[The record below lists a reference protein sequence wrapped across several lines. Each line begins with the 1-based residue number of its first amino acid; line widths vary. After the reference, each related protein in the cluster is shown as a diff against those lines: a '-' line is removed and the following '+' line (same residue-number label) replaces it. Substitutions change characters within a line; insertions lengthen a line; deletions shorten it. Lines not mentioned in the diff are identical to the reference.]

1 MSKQIPGYRRVSY
14 ALLLGGFATFWLLYW
29 PQPLLPHFARDLQLS
44 PAQSSFILSIA
55 TATLGLALIPASLLA
70 DRFGRRPVMCWAMF
84 LAAALTV
91 MTAWAHNLEQL
102 LVLRALVGVALAGL
116 PATAMAYAGE
126 EVEPRAVGSVMGIYI
141 AGTALGG
148 MSGRLATAV
157 VAEYWPWAD
166 AVAAVGVIG
175 VFAAI
180 AMWWFLPP
188 SQYFYARALPWSR
201 QGRQAFASAIK
212 AITSDA
218 QLWALYITGFLLLG
232 IFVGLYNYLSFR
244 LELPPFL
251 LSSAAIGAVFLLYL
265 PGSLASAWSGRLTR
279 QLGQRAALA
288 WMWLL
293 MLLGLWLSLANYLI
307 CLLVGVA
314 LFTFSF
320 FGAHAIAS
328 SWVGQRAGQHKALA
342 AALYLLSYYI
352 GASALG
358 TLAGV
363 AWAGQ
368 GWFGVIILLTCAL
381 ALGIALLW
389 WVLRAFDET
398 YDGDQYHRTH
408 SGYDDAGNKSS
419 ARRQA

>member
-1 MSKQIPGYRRVSY
+1 MSKQMPGYRRVSY

-55 TATLGLALIPASLLA
+55 TAALGLALIPASLLA

-84 LAAALTV
+84 IAAVFTV
-91 MTAWAHNLEQL
+91 MTAWAQNLEQL
-102 LVLRALVGVALAGL
+102 LMLRALAGIALAGL

-126 EVEPRAVGSVMGIYI
+126 EVEPRAVGGVIGIYV

-148 MSGRLATAV
+148 MSGRLVTAV
-157 VAEYWPWAD
+157 VAEHWPWAD
-166 AVAAVGVIG
+166 AVAVVGVVG
-175 VFAAI
+175 VLAAI
-180 AMWWFLPP
+180 VMWWFLPP
-188 SQYFYARALPWSR
+188 SQHFHARALPWSR
-201 QGRQAFASAIK
+201 QGRQAFAGAIK
-212 AITSDA
+212 AITSNT

-244 LELPPFL
+244 LELPPFS

-279 QLGQRAALA
+279 QLGRPAALA

-293 MLLGLWLSLANYLI
+293 MFLGLWLSLASNLA
-307 CLLVGVA
+307 CLLAGVA
-314 LFTFSF
+314 LLTFAF

-328 SWVGQRAGQHKALA
+328 SWVGQRAGQYKALA
-342 AALYLLSYYI
+342 AALYLLSYYL
-352 GASALG
+352 GASVLG

-368 GWFGVIILLTCAL
+368 GWLGVVILLTCAL

-398 YDGDQYHRTH
+398 YDG
-408 SGYDDAGNKSS
+408 N
-419 ARRQA
+419 

>member
-1 MSKQIPGYRRVSY
+1 MPDYRRVSY

-55 TATLGLALIPASLLA
+55 TAALGLALIPASILA

-84 LAAALTV
+84 IAAAFTV
-91 MTAWAHNLEQL
+91 VTAWAQNLEQL
-102 LVLRALVGVALAGL
+102 LVLRAFAGVALAGL

-126 EVEPRAVGSVMGIYI
+126 EVEPRAVGNVIGIYV

-148 MSGRLATAV
+148 MSGRLVTAV
-157 VAEYWPWAD
+157 IAEHWPWAD
-166 AVAAVGVIG
+166 AVAAVGVVG
-175 VFAAI
+175 VLAAV

-188 SQYFYARALPWSR
+188 SQHFRARALPWSR
-201 QGRQAFASAIK
+201 QGRHAFVSAIK
-212 AITSDA
+212 AIASDA

-244 LELPPFL
+244 LELPPFS

-279 QLGQRAALA
+279 QLGRPAALA
-288 WMWLL
+288 WMWFLL
-293 MLLGLWLSLANYLI
+293 LLGLWLSLASNLT
-307 CLLVGVA
+307 CLLAGVA
-314 LFTFSF
+314 LLTFAF

-342 AALYLLSYYI
+342 AALYLLSYYM
-352 GASALG
+352 GASVLG

-363 AWAGQ
+363 AWASQ
-368 GWFGVIILLTCAL
+368 EWLGVVILLTL
-381 ALGIALLW
+381 ALLLGVALLCS
-389 WVLRAFDET
+389 VLRAFNET
-398 YDGDQYHRTH
+398 NDGD
-408 SGYDDAGNKSS
+408 
-419 ARRQA
+419 

>member
-1 MSKQIPGYRRVSY
+1 MSKQMPGYRRVSC

-55 TATLGLALIPASLLA
+55 TAALGLALIPASLLA

-84 LAAALTV
+84 IAAAFTV
-91 MTAWAHNLEQL
+91 MTAWAQNLEQL
-102 LVLRALVGVALAGL
+102 LVLRALAGVALAGL

-126 EVEPRAVGSVMGIYI
+126 EVESRAVGSVIGIYV

-148 MSGRLATAV
+148 MSGRLVTAV
-157 VAEYWPWAD
+157 VAEHWPWAD
-166 AVAAVGVIG
+166 AVAVVGVVG
-175 VFAAI
+175 VLAAI

-188 SQYFYARALPWSR
+188 SQHFHARALPWSR
-201 QGRQAFASAIK
+201 QGRHAFVSAIK

-244 LELPPFL
+244 LELPPFS

-265 PGSLASAWSGRLTR
+265 PGSFASAWSGRLTR
-279 QLGQRAALA
+279 QLGRPTALA

-293 MLLGLWLSLANYLI
+293 MFLGLWLSLASNVA
-307 CLLVGVA
+307 CLLAGVA
-314 LFTFSF
+314 MLTFAF

-342 AALYLLSYYI
+342 AALYLLSYYV
-352 GASALG
+352 GASVLG

-368 GWFGVIILLTCAL
+368 GWLGVVSLLTFAL
-381 ALGIALLW
+381 ALGVALLW
-389 WVLRAFDET
+389 WVLSAFNET
-398 YDGDQYHRTH
+398 YDGD
-408 SGYDDAGNKSS
+408 
-419 ARRQA
+419 